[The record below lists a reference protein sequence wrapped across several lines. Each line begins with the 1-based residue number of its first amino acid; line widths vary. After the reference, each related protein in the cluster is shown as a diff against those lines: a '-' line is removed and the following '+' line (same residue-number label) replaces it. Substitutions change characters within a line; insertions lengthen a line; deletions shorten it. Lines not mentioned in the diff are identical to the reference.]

1 MPSPGQDAIATALG
15 SKTYSVEG
23 GFTTQFKK
31 ETTFIQKLATAM
43 DAGWTSASP
52 TTPTTMSNALN
63 TEFTGYLVGQGLLF
77 VGCIGSSIDAETTAW
92 ADSWDS
98 TAQVH
103 TYTVSA
109 PKIVIGIQN
118 CAPLWSN
125 GAQAIAEAAADA
137 FMSGFGQETG

>member
-1 MPSPGQDAIATALG
+1 MPSPGQDAIATTLG
-15 SKTYSVEG
+15 SKTYTVEG
-23 GFTTQFKK
+23 GFNTQFKK
-31 ETTFIQKLATAM
+31 ETTFVQKLATAM

-52 TTPTTMSNALN
+52 STPTAMSNAFT
-63 TEFTGYLVGQGLLF
+63 TEFTGYLNGQGMLF
-77 VGCIGSSIDAETTAW
+77 VSCVASAIDAETTAW
-92 ADSWDS
+92 VNSWDS

-109 PKIVIGIQN
+109 ANIVTGTQN

-125 GAQAIAEAAADA
+125 GAKAIAEAAADA